1 MATIAAKAHRKLMKS
16 AGEGKSVV
24 GGTVSDAVALEYCEE
39 NSEYPAMI
47 SLSDNELAAVM
58 EAARPIPARDRD
70 SFLGDV
76 AVELEKNRELL
87 GTGRRSP
94 GPPNAAA
101 IFRSADFPGTKAKG
115 N

>member
-1 MATIAAKAHRKLMKS
+1 MAMIAAKAHRKLMKS

-47 SLSDNELAAVM
+47 SLSDNELAAVSDLVNG
-58 EAARPIPARDRD
+58 ARFPIVPARDR

-76 AVELEKNRELL
+76 AVELEKNDF
-87 GTGRRSP
+87 TVHQP
-94 GPPNAAA
+94 GYCVP
-101 IFRSADFPGTKAKG
+101 FSV
-115 N
+115 